1 MAKLYCVCLPLGG
14 GVIFLVIKLDVIVTL
29 PLAEKAT
36 QNLVGP
42 RAENVKTFCV
52 GVCQYTSL

>member
-1 MAKLYCVCLPLGG
+1 MCLFNLGG